1 MNIRRTAIL
10 SAFVIGT
17 AAALAPAHAEE
28 FANKIPD
35 RVWVDL
41 GGSTNEL
48 STTVAVTGQNGVGA
62 AIDLEDVLD
71 IPGSK
76 TTFQVQGTVRV
87 SEKRRWVDFGY
98 VNIDR
103 SGGRTIQQDIQYGDY
118 NFAAGGTLNASFNTS
133 FIYGAFRY
141 DFLHE
146 DKIRISGSAG
156 ASWTDLGVTLAG
168 TGTFDNGSGP
178 VAGSY
183 SVKESIA
190 VPVPLVGLNFDWAL
204 AKGLVLRSYNR
215 FFRLKL
221 SNIDGGMWESGV
233 HLNWYFIKN
242 FGLGLGYDRYT
253 IKLNEYTTS
262 QGDKGKFNYSVSG
275 LGLYATLAF

>member
-1 MNIRRTAIL
+1 
-10 SAFVIGT
+10 
-17 AAALAPAHAEE
+17 
-28 FANKIPD
+28 
-35 RVWVDL
+35 
-41 GGSTNEL
+41 
-48 STTVAVTGQNGVGA
+48 
-62 AIDLEDVLD
+62 
-71 IPGSK
+71 
-76 TTFQVQGTVRV
+76 
-87 SEKRRWVDFGY
+87 
-98 VNIDR
+98 
-103 SGGRTIQQDIQYGDY
+103 
-118 NFAAGGTLNASFNTS
+118 
-133 FIYGAFRY
+133 
-141 DFLHE
+141 
-146 DKIRISGSAG
+146 
-156 ASWTDLGVTLAG
+156 VTLAG